1 MGGRCC
7 AALTPQAGAGR
18 PGRRSADLHVG
29 APAGRTRGLSAAGAG
44 SLRRR
49 RLSCLI
55 NLRPRGGSRWE
66 QTARASRRPSDHWR
80 CDRTRALERLPHRCA
95 VRRRPLTPPRPRWCR
110 PLDTRPLD
118 TRPPEPAPGHLDPA
132 LAPPTR
138 PLPLAPLPFAL
149 PRAQVG
155 PPLALPERLTAGGR
169 RFSGASGA
177 CC

>member
-7 AALTPQAGAGR
+7 AALTRQAGAGR

-95 VRRRPLTPPRPRWCR
+95 VRRRPLTPPRPRWHR
-110 PLDTRPLD
+110 PLDAPKRFKLLRRKIMNLD
-118 TRPPEPAPGHLDPA
+118 SDGSNIG
-132 LAPPTR
+132 
-138 PLPLAPLPFAL
+138 
-149 PRAQVG
+149 PRSF
-155 PPLALPERLTAGGR
+155 AGGR
-169 RFSGASGA
+169 QNAGG
-177 CC
+177 